1 MLCPFKH
8 TKAPGTYI
16 NTFKSPL
23 VSDLTLEE
31 LSPMNKLQ
39 NNGNGLHIFVCF
51 SALIVIFFT
60 ACSSRP
66 PIVNPFLG
74 ATVLKGFEETEPLIV
89 YNRENLFDCINGEAE
104 VYLPLGFQLLYKKNY
119 RKLDTGVL
127 LIMEAYDMS
136 SPEGAMDIF
145 ENYSQ
150 YGGAK
155 LKGFT
160 EQAWSD
166 EYRVL
171 FYNGGYFMQVMPDP
185 TAELDEEPNLEE
197 MVALAKQLDRA
208 LSQQLK

>member
-1 MLCPFKH
+1 MCSVLFLVLCLSGVYG
-8 TKAPGTYI
+8 KAQGAE
-16 NTFKSPL
+16 
-23 VSDLTLEE
+23 D
-31 LSPMNKLQ
+31 
-39 NNGNGLHIFVCF
+39 
-51 SALIVIFFT
+51 FFLL
-60 ACSSRP
+60 
-66 PIVNPFLG
+66 NQ
-74 ATVLKGFEETEPLIV
+74 GFEDFNMESPVTV
-89 YNRENLFDCINGEAE
+89 YNRSNLFGHINGEAE
-104 VYLPLGFQLLYKKNY
+104 VYLPLGFRFLYLQSH
-119 RKLDTGVL
+119 RKQDTGV
-127 LIMEAYDMS
+127 IISVEAYDMS